1 MGKNKFDIWAIRSA
15 DIGHGDQGQV
25 DAPCKLDH
33 TFGGNEKWEEAH
45 VGVVIAGEPT
55 TDGSAQPATSAA
67 GGAQSPVGVAHV
79 LSMLTMVKTNT
90 SFKSWSAWMATVSLF
105 GGDITPG
112 NLSEKVCARLVAS
125 AAGYERF
132 LTKRFLMHASVI
144 SLAMDAR
151 DDCLLMR
158 CRMVLWR
165 LPPEVATPFGKRT
178 HGVEPLARGGPPWV
192 VERVV
197 GVARLG
203 ADRSATA
210 SAKQACDLIKETC
223 VTEKD
228 FDIVK
233 PKVFSL

>member
-90 SFKSWSAWMATVSLF
+90 SFKSWSAWMAIVSLF

-112 NLSEKVCARLVAS
+112 SLSEKVCARLVAS

-151 DDCLLMR
+151 DDCLLMS

-210 SAKQACDLIKETC
+210 SAKQACDLMKETC